1 MFVHPI
7 MEQHHVQQVFVQL
20 YAILDSIIVMRISLM
35 DVKLIFILYQIVEHV
50 HLFVPFSMQ
59 HLLIVHL
66 VLVKFHHVLQDG
78 IIVTD

>member
-35 DVKLIFILYQIVEHV
+35 DVKPIFILYQIVDHAHQHVLTHKEHQTVLLEHV
-50 HLFVPFSMQ
+50 H
-59 HLLIVHL
+59 
-66 VLVKFHHVLQDG
+66 
-78 IIVTD
+78 